1 MFVQMI
7 IVYQRKIYL
16 ILKEKEMKDD
26 KGYCELTLEIVK
38 NQEVIVKPIHKQNF
52 NSKEENKHM
61 TFVQYLKKGKVI
73 Q

>member
-1 MFVQMI
+1 
-7 IVYQRKIYL
+7 
-16 ILKEKEMKDD
+16 MKDD